1 MNKEIIHK
9 IQEVFKSEF
18 NESPLMVASPGRIN
32 LIGEH
37 IDYNG
42 GLVMPA
48 AIDKCIY
55 VGISKNDSK
64 ESRLISTD
72 LKDYAQIDHNNLA
85 VSSSQTWT
93 NYISGVVD
101 GLLKRG
107 FEVPCFNMVFAG
119 DIPLGAG
126 LSSSAAL
133 ENAVV
138 FALNELYDLGL
149 SKGDMILISQ
159 EAEHKFA
166 GVQCGIM
173 DQFASMMG
181 KEDHVLMLNCNSLN
195 FEYLQLELDDYE
207 LVLINTNVDHVLSD
221 SPYNER
227 KQQCLDGLSMIQ
239 NEYPTIKQ
247 LAHASIDQLKEFKDE
262 LLPVIHNRFRFVIE
276 EMARVRSAK
285 AASKINDWKEI
296 GRLLYAS
303 HRGLQHLYE
312 VSCPE
317 LDFLV
322 DQTLEYDEILGS
334 RMMGGGFGGCTLNL
348 IKKESYE
355 IINEIMDRFRI
366 QFGITPSTYS
376 VRIVNGTRR
385 LLI

>member
-1 MNKEIIHK
+1 
-9 IQEVFKSEF
+9 
-18 NESPLMVASPGRIN
+18 MVLVNSPGRIN

-55 VGISKNDSK
+55 AGFSKSGSK
-64 ESRLISTD
+64 KSRLISLD
-72 LKDYAQIDHNNLA
+72 LKDEARIDHNKLA
-85 VSSSQTWT
+85 ISTTQTWT

-101 GLLKRG
+101 GLQRRG
-107 FEVPCFNMVFAG
+107 FEIPYFNLVFAG

-138 FALNELYDLGL
+138 YALNELFELGL

-195 FEYLQLELDDYE
+195 FEYLPLELDEYE

-227 KQQCLDGLSMIQ
+227 KQQCIDGLSMIQ

-262 LLPVIHNRFRFVIE
+262 LLPVIYNRCRFVIE

-285 AASKINDWKEI
+285 AASKIKDWKAI
-296 GRLLYAS
+296 GELLYAS

-317 LDFLV
+317 LDSLV
-322 DQTLEYDEILGS
+322 DQTHEYDEILGS

-348 IKKESYE
+348 IKKDSNH
-355 IINEIMDRFRI
+355 ILDKIVK
-366 QFGITPSTYS
+366 TYAKHANIPAS
-376 VRIVNGTRR
+376 IYKVRASNGTKI
-385 LLI
+385 LDLN